1 MLAYHRIAQA
11 SRDPQLL
18 TVSPERFGEHLRTIA
33 TDFEPLP
40 LRDLAEAAVE
50 GRLPRRAVAVTFDD
64 GYADNLL
71 AAKPLL
77 EQAGVPA
84 TVFVTSSNVGDGSPF
99 WWDELER
106 LLLSPG
112 RVPSPLELEI
122 GGEPVRFEPGQDA
135 EYSVRDAAER
145 AAWTVLD
152 EHDPGPR
159 QQIYR
164 KLCRRLRGLEER
176 ERSATLERLRTL
188 VRLESSAEQGP
199 ARPLALDE
207 LERLSAD
214 GLVEIG
220 SHTKTHPVLSQ
231 LPPEASREEI
241 QGGKRSLERVLG
253 RPVYAFAYPYG
264 GTSDFD
270 ETTVAIVRDAG
281 FETACSTIP
290 RRVGRNT
297 DPLRVPRLV
306 VREWTGPELAGR
318 LAAVEA

>member
-1 MLAYHRIAQA
+1 VLVYHRIARA

-18 TVSPERFGEHLRTIA
+18 AVSPERFDEHLRAIA
-33 TDFEPLP
+33 ADFEPLP

-50 GRLPRRAVAVTFDD
+50 RRLPQRAVAVTFDD

-71 AAKPLL
+71 VAKPLL
-77 EQAGVPA
+77 ERAEVPA
-84 TVFVTSSNVGDGSPF
+84 TVFVTSSNVSDGSPF

-112 RVPSPLELEI
+112 CVPSPLELEI
-122 GGEPVRFEPGQDA
+122 GGEPARWELGPDA
-135 EYSVRDAAER
+135 EYSARDAAER

-159 QQIYR
+159 QQVYR
-164 KLCRRLRGLEER
+164 ELCRRLRELEER
-176 ERSATLERLRTL
+176 ERAATLERLRTL
-188 VRLESSAEQGP
+188 VRLESSSERDP
-199 ARPLALDE
+199 PRPLALDE
-207 LERLSAD
+207 LKRLGED

-241 QGGKRSLERVLG
+241 YGSKRSLEGLLG
-253 RPVYAFAYPYG
+253 RPVSAFAYPYG

-270 ETTVAIVRDAG
+270 DTTVSIVRDAG

-290 RRVGRNT
+290 RRVGRHT
-297 DPLRVPRLV
+297 DPLRIPRLV
-306 VREWTGPELAGR
+306 VRDWTGPELAGR